1 MANPPV
7 GTVTL
12 LFNDIEGS
20 TRLLEQLK
28 DVYADVSVECRRLVR
43 TAAHLPPAAVL
54 IIRT

>member
-1 MANPPV
+1 MTGLPT
-7 GTVTL
+7 GTVTF
-12 LFNDIEGS
+12 LFTDIGGF

-28 DVYADVSVECRRLVR
+28 GVYADVSVECRRLVR